1 MSTLP
6 KRAPLTR
13 AITLAL
19 CSALAAMSFP
29 LFAPTAEAA
38 PAVSSNSSNKAQK
51 GSVFVFGYQGSELSD
66 NFSVKVDQREFT
78 PKGGAL
84 RIDLPEGVHELS
96 IYRAGKRAFKL
107 PVYVDPQFKRSLLL
121 SLEQPAS
128 VKYVLQDTDTAE
140 VLDADTRILPGLE
153 ARIFGTVKTEPV
165 GSELAK
171 PVVNALVR
179 LENTDRYAVTD
190 DAGNFVF
197 EDLPAGEYRLII
209 SADAHEPIEPINFTL
224 APKESTDRSVSL
236 AEILETLSEIKVT
249 ADGISAQAQASEEER
264 ASAGVAEVV
273 NAEQIKRGGDSEAS
287 GALKRVTGLSVV
299 GGKFVYVRGMGER
312 YSSVLLNGAQIPSP
326 DPTRRVV
333 PLDLFPT
340 EVLDSVVV
348 QKSYSAELPGE
359 FGGGTVIL
367 RTKEAGKK
375 PFFKLSA
382 SLGGRAD
389 TTFES
394 GLRSRGGQRDWLG
407 FDRTRELPQEIT
419 NISESGF
426 LSPQSG
432 TPAQLEAAGE
442 ALASIGFNTE
452 RKTIGPNGS
461 LALSGGYFIES
472 GEFRLSS
479 LAAFRISNDWES
491 NQELRRSF
499 GASQS
504 DDLVLVSEINRDV
517 TERQGNLTGFLNTV
531 ANFGSDHRLQ
541 WTSALLRQS
550 LDQTQIDLGF
560 VETPTDVNR
569 TTELE
574 WNENSLI
581 TNQLTG
587 EHYLTN
593 FHQLNVN
600 WQLTD
605 SRAARESPAKRR
617 YTYQRIDGEFF
628 FSRGSDSNQIVYEDL
643 DDAAQEY
650 RLGFSLPF
658 SPNEN
663 SFVTLAAGAGRL
675 ERDRQSDLR
684 RFSFSARSGA
694 VVVPAIGRLPL
705 DQILSPVNIGPNGYQ
720 LVEVTRSLDNYFAEQ
735 SLDSQFINLDWG
747 LGENWRFVGGVRR
760 ESNDQLVTTFDVLS
774 PQAGQIRSQTE
785 TTHYLPAVAATYIFD
800 ESQQQLRASFGS
812 SVSRPD
818 FREYSPAPFLDPILD
833 VESFG
838 NPNLKTTKIK
848 NFDLRWERY
857 LGEEESISAALF
869 YKRFDLPI
877 ERVSVGGTGGLLS
890 YENADAARNFG
901 VEVEGFVRL
910 GRLTP
915 RLEDFFGSA
924 NIAWLDS
931 KVELGSAGSIQT
943 SRNRPLQGQSKYLAN
958 IQFGYKPEG
967 GPWQTTLLY
976 NVAARRIA
984 QVGAIGLADIYEEPL
999 HQVDFTA
1006 KYTFSP
1012 QWAVGLRLRNLLD
1025 DTVEFTQ
1032 SGSATRRFKP
1042 GREISLNVEWQPKL
1056 D

>member
-1 MSTLP
+1 MFTAP
-6 KRAPLTR
+6 ARAPLTR

-19 CSALAAMSFP
+19 CSTLAAASLP
-29 LFAPTAEAA
+29 LAA
-38 PAVSSNSSNKAQK
+38 QASSVPASTVAKAQN

-66 NFSVKVDQREFT
+66 NFSVKVGAREFKPT
-78 PKGGAL
+78 GGAL
-84 RIDLPEGVHELS
+84 RINLPEGVHELV
-96 IYRAGKRAFKL
+96 IYRGSDRAFTL

-128 VKYVLQDTDTAE
+128 VKYVLQDTDTSA
-140 VLDADTRILPGLE
+140 VLDADTRILPGME
-153 ARIFGTVKTEPV
+153 ARIFGSVKIEPI
-165 GSELAK
+165 GSELPK
-171 PVVNALVR
+171 PLPNALVR

-190 DAGNFVF
+190 EAGNFAF
-197 EDLPAGEYRLII
+197 DDLPAGEYRLLIT
-209 SADAHEPIEPINFTL
+209 APDFEPIEPINFTL
-224 APKESTDRSVSL
+224 APKESSERSVSV
-236 AEILETLSEIKVT
+236 AQILETLSEIKVT
-249 ADGISAQAQASEEER
+249 AEGVSAQAQASEEER
-264 ASAGVAEVV
+264 ASAGVSEVV

-375 PFFKLSA
+375 PFFKASI
-382 SLGGRAD
+382 SLGSREN
-389 TTFES
+389 TSFET
-394 GLRSRGGQRDWLG
+394 GLRSRGGKRDWLG
-407 FDRTRELPQEIT
+407 FDRTRELPQAVVDASAGNQT
-419 NISESGF
+419 LSSPTIS
-426 LSPQSG
+426 
-432 TPAQLEAAGE
+432 PAQLEAAGE
-442 ALASIGFNTE
+442 AMAGLGFNTE

-461 LALSGGYFIES
+461 LALSGGHFVES
-472 GEFRLSS
+472 GEFRLSTV
-479 LAAFRISNDWES
+479 AAMRLSNDWES

-504 DDLVLVSEINRDV
+504 DNLVLVSEINRDV
-517 TERQGNLTGFLNTV
+517 TERQGSLTGFLNTV
-531 ANFGSDHRLQ
+531 ANFGTDHRLQ

-550 LDQTQIDLGF
+550 VDQTQIDQGYI
-560 VETPTDVNR
+560 ESPDDVIR

-574 WNENSLI
+574 WNENSLV

-587 EHYLTN
+587 EHYFTN
-593 FHQLNVN
+593 FHQMNVN
-600 WQLTD
+600 WQVTD

-617 YTYQRIDGEFF
+617 YTYQRIGGEFF

-643 DDAAQEY
+643 DDAAREY

-658 SPNEN
+658 SPSET

-675 ERDRQSDLR
+675 ERGRESDLR

-705 DQILSPVNIGPNGYQ
+705 DQILTPSNIGPNGYQ
-720 LVEVTRSLDNYFAEQ
+720 LAEVTRSLDNYFADQ
-735 SLDSQFINLDWG
+735 SLDAQFINLDWG
-747 LGENWRFVGGVRR
+747 LGDSWRFVGGVRR
-760 ESNDQLVTTFDVLS
+760 EANDQRVTTFDVLS
-774 PQAGQIRSQTE
+774 PQAGQIQSRTE
-785 TTHYLPAVAATYIFD
+785 TTHYLPALAVTYLFD
-800 ESQQQLRASFGS
+800 ELQQQVRASFGS

-838 NPNLKTTKIK
+838 NPNLQTTKIK

-857 LGEEESISAALF
+857 MGADESISAALF
-869 YKRFDLPI
+869 YKKFDLPI
-877 ERVSVGGTGGLLS
+877 ERVSIAGTGGLLS
-890 YENADAARNFG
+890 YENAESARNFG
-901 VEVEGFVRL
+901 VELEGFMRL
-910 GRLTP
+910 GRFSSS
-915 RLEDFFGSA
+915 LEDFFTSA
-924 NIAWLDS
+924 NLAWLDS

-943 SRNRPLQGQSKYLAN
+943 SRNRALQGQSKYLVN
-958 IQFGYKPEG
+958 LQLGYKPES

-999 HQVDFTA
+999 HQLDLTA
-1006 KYTFSP
+1006 RYEFAP
-1012 QWAVGLRLRNLLD
+1012 QWAMGLRLRNLLD

-1032 SGSATRRFKP
+1032 SGAATRRYKP
-1042 GREISLNVEWQPKL
+1042 GREINFSIEWQPK
-1056 D
+1056 